1 MRLIFNTGTLWATH
15 YAAAGH
21 TFDRSPE
28 DDCKERDK
36 QAKYKPDV
44 NHLHVRGWRQSLYLA
59 GKDGGHHQHYGQV
72 DSNDVA
78 EEVVVEK
85 VGGIDNE
92 EEEDGG

>member
-15 YAAAGH
+15 YAAASH
-21 TFDRSPE
+21 TLDCILE
-28 DDCKERDK
+28 DDCKEGDK
-36 QAKYKPDV
+36 QEKYKPDV
-44 NHLHVRGWRQSLYLA
+44 NNPHVGGWRQSLYLA

-78 EEVVVEK
+78 EEDVVEK

-92 EEEDGG
+92 EEQS